1 MNDCLFENI
10 LLWLNGFQNVHVS
23 QQCDRIVRL
32 DLIKE
37 INGVLIRPI
46 KYTKVLKYKIF

>member
-1 MNDCLFENI
+1 MDFKT
-10 LLWLNGFQNVHVS
+10 FMSV

-37 INGVLIRPI
+37 INGGLIRPI